1 MSVTDPT
8 FLYRLRDGVYAPDL
22 LIVAIAELDLFTR
35 LAAGQGL
42 DAQQLR
48 DEFELDERAADVMV
62 TQASGRSVPGS
73 SAA

>member
-35 LAAGQGL
+35 LAAGGGL
-42 DAQQLR
+42 DA
-48 DEFELDERAADVMV
+48 EHCV
-62 TQASGRSVPGS
+62 TSLTWMHARRT
-73 SAA
+73 